1 MRRHQFQANARK
13 IQAPALARPQLPFAT
28 CSTERGCRQ
37 SLGRGG
43 RNLEPHIMH
52 TLRRRS
58 SRRHCFR
65 AAKIQLGAWTR
76 DCLVMDISDGGVR
89 LNAKGLDVSDEF
101 LLLLSTDGVV
111 RESMC
116 QVAWRYG
123 DEVGAKFAAAARR
136 PHFAEPEKHFA

>member
-1 MRRHQFQANARK
+1 
-13 IQAPALARPQLPFAT
+13 
-28 CSTERGCRQ
+28 
-37 SLGRGG
+37 
-43 RNLEPHIMH
+43 MH

-76 DCLVMDISDGGVR
+76 DCVVIDISDGGVR
-89 LNAKGLDVSDEF
+89 LNAEGLDVPDEF
-101 LLLLSTDGVV
+101 VLLLSTDGVV

-116 QVAWRYG
+116 RVAWRYG
-123 DEVGAKFAAAARR
+123 DEVGAKFVAVARR

>member
-1 MRRHQFQANARK
+1 M
-13 IQAPALARPQLPFAT
+13 
-28 CSTERGCRQ
+28 
-37 SLGRGG
+37 
-43 RNLEPHIMH
+43 EPHIMH

-76 DCLVMDISDGGVR
+76 DCLVIDISDGGVR
-89 LNAKGLDVSDEF
+89 LNAEGLDVPNEF
-101 LLLLSTDGVV
+101 VLLLSADGVV

-116 QVAWRYG
+116 KVAWRYG
-123 DEVGAKFAAAARR
+123 DEVGAKFVAAARR